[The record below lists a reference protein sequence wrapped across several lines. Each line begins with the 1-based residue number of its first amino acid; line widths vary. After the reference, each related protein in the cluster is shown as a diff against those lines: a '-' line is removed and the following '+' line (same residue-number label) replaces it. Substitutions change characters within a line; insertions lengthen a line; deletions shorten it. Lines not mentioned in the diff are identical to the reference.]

1 MEYSMT
7 MIKWILIIILLSILG
22 INIFS
27 YFAQVTDVSGKIAEE
42 ATREVVG
49 ATKQAVKMS
58 AIGSK
63 VGIDSAE
70 NVLTGGLGELEKAID
85 VQVVNKPIQTPKP
98 DNSDSDIQQPKK
110 SGYCFIGEEKGYRS
124 CLYVGK
130 RDTCMSGDIFPTMDV
145 CINPNLRA

>member
-1 MEYSMT
+1 MDYSMT
-7 MIKWILIIILLSILG
+7 IIKWILIILLLSILG

-27 YFAQVTDVSGKIAEE
+27 YFAQVTDASAKIAGE
-42 ATREVVG
+42 ATSEVVG

-58 AIGSK
+58 ALGSK

-70 NVLTGGLGELEKAID
+70 NVLTGGLGELEKALD
-85 VQVVNKPIQTPKP
+85 VQVIDKPSNIPKP
-98 DNSDSDIQQPKK
+98 DSSDSDIQQPKK
-110 SGYCFIGEEKGYRS
+110 TGYCFIGEEKGYRS

-130 RDTCMSGDIFPTMDV
+130 RDTCMSGEIFPTIDV